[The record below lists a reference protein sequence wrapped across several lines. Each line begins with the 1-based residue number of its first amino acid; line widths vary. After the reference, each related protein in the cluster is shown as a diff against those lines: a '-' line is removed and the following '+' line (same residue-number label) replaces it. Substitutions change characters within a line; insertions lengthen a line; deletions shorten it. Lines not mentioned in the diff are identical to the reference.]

1 MKNQYRISLALVAFP
16 VLVGCAT
23 SSPKPA
29 VGPSSSVLRSD
40 AASKDAATLPAT
52 VENPGVKVSYPDWF
66 LSPPQADRV
75 LYASASAVSGEMQ
88 IALEKAILNAQH
100 TLASQLG
107 NAVSGRKRAFTLDRG
122 MSDPEK
128 VSSEMEKVVREL
140 VSDVNLGGYK
150 REKTDIYQTSEGY
163 RAFVLL
169 SYRLDG
175 RPVRQRAPVRQGVDT
190 SVQERANRAFSEID
204 APAVVQPTQ

>member
-1 MKNQYRISLALVAFP
+1 MRNQYRLCLALLVFP

-23 SSPKPA
+23 STASKTPPGSLA
-29 VGPSSSVLRSD
+29 GQSRSD
-40 AASKDAATLPAT
+40 AVTKPAPAALI
-52 VENPGVKVSYPDWF
+52 ENSGVRVSYPDWF

-128 VSSEMEKVVREL
+128 VSSEMEKVVKEL

-150 REKTDIYQTSEGY
+150 REKTDIYQTPDGY

-175 RPVRQRAPVRQGVDT
+175 GPVRQRAPVRQGADP
-190 SVQERANRAFSEID
+190 SVQDRAGRAFGELD
-204 APAVVQPTQ
+204 GAAVTAPIR

>member
-1 MKNQYRISLALVAFP
+1 MSSQYRLLLALVFLP
-16 VLVGCAT
+16 VLAGCAT
-23 SSPKPA
+23 SATSKQSGGQLLTDIAVKDSVPTPA
-29 VGPSSSVLRSD
+29 SVES
-40 AASKDAATLPAT
+40 
-52 VENPGVKVSYPDWF
+52 PGVKVSYPDWF

-122 MSDPEK
+122 MVDPEK

-150 REKTDIYQTSEGY
+150 REKTDIYQTPEGY

-175 RPVRQRAPVRQGVDT
+175 RPIRQRAPVKQGADT
-190 SVQERANRAFSEID
+190 AVQDRASRAFSEIEGPD
-204 APAVVQPTQ
+204 SVSPVR